1 MTTWTQLQ
9 ADVIA
14 WTNRTDISDKISTFV
29 GVFEARCR
37 RNLRVRSM
45 ETAFAG
51 TINSANKI
59 ALPTGFL
66 AFKALW
72 PTATQQA
79 PITVQFLDYV
89 MARDRQT
96 GIPTSYAL
104 DGGFALFDG
113 SGDVSGVYYT
123 DIPGIVTNASNWLSV
138 AAYDAYLYGALA
150 EVWDYL
156 QDDVQ
161 AQKYLQRS
169 AVVLESLIG
178 ADARDKHSGPLVARK
193 R

>member
-9 ADVIA
+9 ADVIS
-14 WTNRTDISDKISTFV
+14 WTNRTDVSDKIASFV

-37 RNLRVRSM
+37 RNLRVRAM
-45 ETAFAG
+45 ETAFSG
-51 TINSANKI
+51 TINASNKI
-59 ALPTGFL
+59 AIPAGFL

-72 PTATQQA
+72 PTATPQV
-79 PITVQFLDYV
+79 PITVQFLDYLI
-89 MARDRQT
+89 ARNRTT
-96 GIPTSYAL
+96 GVPTSYTL
-104 DGGFALFDG
+104 DGTNVLFDG
-113 SGDVSGVYYT
+113 VGAITGVYYT
-123 DIPGIVTNASNWLSV
+123 DIPGIVANASNWLSV
-138 AAYDAYLYGALA
+138 SAYDAYLYGTLS

>member
-14 WTNRTDISDKISTFV
+14 CTNRTDISDRIESFV

-37 RNLRVRSM
+37 RNLRVRAM
-45 ETAFAG
+45 ETPFSG
-51 TINSANKI
+51 TIDSSNQI
-59 ALPTGFL
+59 ALPAGFL
-66 AFKALW
+66 AFKTLW

-79 PITVQFLDYV
+79 PLTVQFLDYV

-96 GIPTSYAL
+96 GVPTSYAL
-104 DGGFALFDG
+104 DGANIFFDG

-123 DIPGIVTNASNWLSV
+123 DIPGIVANGSNWLST
-138 AAYDAYLYGALA
+138 AAYDAYLYGTMA
-150 EVWDYL
+150 EAWDYL
-156 QDDVQ
+156 QEYGQ

>member
-9 ADVIA
+9 ADVVS
-14 WTNRTDISDKISTFV
+14 WTNRTDISDKIASFV

-37 RNLRVRSM
+37 RNLRVRAM

-51 TINSANKI
+51 TIAANNKI
-59 ALPTGFL
+59 ALPAGFL

-72 PTATQQA
+72 PTASQQV
-79 PITVQFLDYV
+79 PITAQFLDYV
-89 MARDRQT
+89 LARDKQT
-96 GIPTSYAL
+96 GTPTSYAL
-104 DGGFALFDG
+104 DGANVLFDG

-123 DIPGIVTNASNWLSV
+123 DIPGIVANASNWLSV
-138 AAYDAYLYGALA
+138 ASYDGYLYGTLS

-156 QDDVQ
+156 QEYEQ

>member
-9 ADVIA
+9 ADVIS
-14 WTNRTDISDKISTFV
+14 WTNRTDISDKIASFV

-37 RNLRVRSM
+37 RNLRVRAM
-45 ETAFAG
+45 ETPFSG
-51 TINSANKI
+51 TIDSSNQI
-59 ALPTGFL
+59 ALPAGFL
-66 AFKALW
+66 AFKTLW
-72 PTATQQA
+72 PTATQQV
-79 PITVQFLDYV
+79 PLTVQFLDYV
-89 MARDRQT
+89 MARDSQS
-96 GIPTSYAL
+96 GVPTSYAL
-104 DGGFALFDG
+104 DGANIFFDG

-123 DIPGIVTNASNWLSV
+123 DVPGLVANSSNWLSL
-138 AAYDAYLYGALA
+138 AAYDAYLYGTLA
-150 EVWDYL
+150 EAWDYL
-156 QDDVQ
+156 QEDAQ